1 VYTGSKHI
9 LKSKKRLK
17 YLATKARR
25 SLGPSYTVFGHSAKK
40 NLWLF
45 LSSLIIFPCPTKPGL
60 GGGFLGTFHAWFIL
74 RVLRR
79 KGRQFPSW
87 DNRRHNNIFPL
98 NSDAKQTEGACP
110 ASHYVPNTCIL
121 IFKLGSEQW
130 SFDPECLW
138 LPLLLHHFFFKL
150 KPRAA
155 LLSMSSKGTEIMP
168 LCMPIAIYKCM
179 LVSIFIYKD
188 LCKYKRIRV
197 VWNNNSVW
205 RLDSYIFWKSYINS
219 ELSYSYTKGLL
230 PLSSHRIHHS
240 EELLG
245 ASIYVCVCVCFPLCL
260 FKLIPLGLDSEP
272 VDQSGMSHDI
282 CFYPLQ
288 GDALLFVS
296 I

>member
-1 VYTGSKHI
+1 MYTGSKHI

-17 YLATKARR
+17 YLATKARH

-138 LPLLLHHFFFKL
+138 LPLLLHHLFFFLIKTQSCT
-150 KPRAA
+150 AFYEF
-155 LLSMSSKGTEIMP
+155 KGNRNHATVY
-168 LCMPIAIYKCM
+168 A
-179 LVSIFIYKD
+179 
-188 LCKYKRIRV
+188 
-197 VWNNNSVW
+197 
-205 RLDSYIFWKSYINS
+205 
-219 ELSYSYTKGLL
+219 YSYL
-230 PLSSHRIHHS
+230 
-240 EELLG
+240 
-245 ASIYVCVCVCFPLCL
+245 
-260 FKLIPLGLDSEP
+260 
-272 VDQSGMSHDI
+272 
-282 CFYPLQ
+282 
-288 GDALLFVS
+288 
-296 I
+296 